1 VHWSTPSARCG
12 RQLSEDTVP
21 YVYNAAQHSTNGSK
35 PGPAPAPVPAPEA
48 LQAGPEEFRNALGHL
63 ASGVV
68 LLTAH
73 DPEDG
78 PRGEDIG
85 MTATAF
91 LSVSLEPPL
100 VMVSIREDS
109 RMEEALTRVDRWA
122 VSVLAA
128 DQRTAAARFAM
139 KGRVSDRLLFADLP
153 HRRGEASGAPVVDG
167 ALATVE
173 CRTEQRISAGD
184 HVLLI
189 GRVLSA
195 RVSGPDRGPLVYFR
209 GQYRQLS

>member
-1 VHWSTPSARCG
+1 MRHATSRRYGAG
-12 RQLSEDTVP
+12 
-21 YVYNAAQHSTNGSK
+21 VYNAMTTPAAADHS
-35 PGPAPAPVPAPEA
+35 PEPAEP
-48 LQAGPEEFRNALGHL
+48 QATPEEFRAALGQL

-68 LLTAH
+68 LLAVH
-73 DPEDG
+73 DPEEG
-78 PRGEDIG
+78 ARGEDIG

-91 LSVSLEPPL
+91 MSVSLEPPL
-100 VMVSIREDS
+100 VLVSVREDS
-109 RMEEALTRVDRWA
+109 RMDDTLSRVDRWA

-128 DQRTAAARFAM
+128 GQRVTAARFAM

-153 HRRGEASGAPVVDG
+153 HERGPASGAPLVSD

-195 RVSGPDRGPLVYFR
+195 RVGRPDGGPLMYFQ
-209 GQYRQLS
+209 GQYRQLG

>member
-1 VHWSTPSARCG
+1 MYQAATPSPHRPA
-12 RQLSEDTVP
+12 
-21 YVYNAAQHSTNGSK
+21 
-35 PGPAPAPVPAPEA
+35 APASAAAPAAEA
-48 LQAGPEEFRNALGHL
+48 VEATSEAFRAALGQL

-68 LLTAH
+68 LLAAH
-73 DPEDG
+73 DPDDG

-100 VMVSIREDS
+100 VLVSVREDS
-109 RMEEALTRVDRWA
+109 RMEEALTRVDHWA

-128 DQRTAAARFAM
+128 EQRQTAARFAM
-139 KGRVSDRLLFADLP
+139 KGRISDRLLFADLP
-153 HRRGEASGAPVVDG
+153 HHRGPASGAPLVDG

-189 GRVLSA
+189 GRVLDA
-195 RVSGPDRGPLVYFR
+195 RIAHHDGGPLVYFH
-209 GQYRQLS
+209 GQYRRLD

>member
-1 VHWSTPSARCG
+1 M
-12 RQLSEDTVP
+12 
-21 YVYNAAQHSTNGSK
+21 YNAAHPSASSSST
-35 PGPAPAPVPAPEA
+35 GPAAPTAV
-48 LQAGPEEFRNALGHL
+48 LQATPEEFRAALGHL

-78 PRGEDIG
+78 PRGEDMG

-91 LSVSLEPPL
+91 LSVSLDPPL
-100 VMVSIREDS
+100 VLVSVREDS
-109 RMEEALTRVDRWA
+109 RMEEALTRIDRWA
-122 VSVLAA
+122 VSVLGA
-128 DQRTAAARFAM
+128 DQRTTAARFAM

-153 HRRGEASGAPVVDG
+153 HRRGEASGAPLVDG

-195 RVSGPDRGPLVYFR
+195 RVSADDGGPLLYFR
-209 GQYRQLS
+209 GQYRQLG

>member
-1 VHWSTPSARCG
+1 MY
-12 RQLSEDTVP
+12 D
-21 YVYNAAQHSTNGSK
+21 AAIPPES
-35 PGPAPAPVPAPEA
+35 PADLPAPTSTAG
-48 LQAGPEEFRNALGHL
+48 QASPEEFRAALGQL

-73 DPEDG
+73 DPEEG

-100 VMVSIREDS
+100 VLVSVREDS
-109 RMEEALTRVDRWA
+109 RMEEVLSRVDHWA

-128 DQRTAAARFAM
+128 DQRTTAARFAM

-153 HRRGEASGAPVVDG
+153 HVTGKASGAPLVAD
-167 ALATVE
+167 ALAAVE
-173 CRTEQRISAGD
+173 CRTEQRIPAGD
-184 HVLLI
+184 HVLVI
-189 GRVLSA
+189 GRVLA
-195 RVSGPDRGPLVYFR
+195 AHVGPPTGGPLTYFR
-209 GQYRQLS
+209 GQYRHLG

>member
-1 VHWSTPSARCG
+1 M
-12 RQLSEDTVP
+12 
-21 YVYNAAQHSTNGSK
+21 YNAAQHSANGSGT
-35 PGPAPAPVPAPEA
+35 GPTAAPEPR
-48 LQAGPEEFRNALGHL
+48 QATPEEFRAALGQL

-78 PRGEDIG
+78 PRGEDLG

-100 VMVSIREDS
+100 VLVSVREDS
-109 RMEEALTRVDRWA
+109 RMEEALSRVDTWA
-122 VSVLAA
+122 VSVLGA
-128 DQRTAAARFAM
+128 DQRPAAARFAM

-153 HRRGEASGAPVVDG
+153 HRRGDASGAPLVDG

-173 CRTEQRISAGD
+173 CRTEQRIPAGD

-189 GRVLSA
+189 GRVLAA
-195 RVSGPDRGPLVYFR
+195 RVPGSEQGPLLYFR
-209 GQYRQLS
+209 GQYRQLG

>member
-1 VHWSTPSARCG
+1 MTTP
-12 RQLSEDTVP
+12 
-21 YVYNAAQHSTNGSK
+21 AAADHS
-35 PGPAPAPVPAPEA
+35 PEPAEP
-48 LQAGPEEFRNALGHL
+48 QATPEEFRAALGQL

-68 LLTAH
+68 LLAVH

-78 PRGEDIG
+78 ARGEDIG

-91 LSVSLEPPL
+91 MSVSLEPPL
-100 VMVSIREDS
+100 VLVSVREDS
-109 RMEEALTRVDRWA
+109 RMDDTLSRVDHWA

-128 DQRTAAARFAM
+128 GQRVTAARFAM

-153 HRRGEASGAPVVDG
+153 HERGPASGAPLVSD

-195 RVSGPDRGPLVYFR
+195 RVGRPSGGPLTYFQ
-209 GQYRQLS
+209 GQYRQLG

>member
-1 VHWSTPSARCG
+1 
-12 RQLSEDTVP
+12 
-21 YVYNAAQHSTNGSK
+21 VYNAALPAPNSPNGSVD
-35 PGPAPAPVPAPEA
+35 AA
-48 LQAGPEEFRNALGHL
+48 QATPEEFRAALGQL

-100 VMVSIREDS
+100 VMVSVREDA
-109 RMEEALTRVDRWA
+109 RMEEALERVDTWA

-128 DQRTAAARFAM
+128 GQRQTAARFAM
-139 KGRVSDRLLFADLP
+139 KGRVSDRLLFADLS
-153 HRRGEASGAPVVDG
+153 HRRGEASGAPLVNG

-189 GRVLSA
+189 GRVLAA
-195 RVSGPDRGPLVYFR
+195 RVDQHDGAPLTYFR
-209 GQYRQLS
+209 GQYRHLD

>member
-1 VHWSTPSARCG
+1 MRPAASRRYGAG
-12 RQLSEDTVP
+12 
-21 YVYNAAQHSTNGSK
+21 VYNAMTTPAAADHPSESAEAQAT
-35 PGPAPAPVPAPEA
+35 A
-48 LQAGPEEFRNALGHL
+48 EEFRAALGQL

-73 DPEDG
+73 DPEEG
-78 PRGEDIG
+78 ARGEDIG

-100 VMVSIREDS
+100 VLVSVREDS
-109 RMEEALTRVDRWA
+109 RMDDALSRIDHWA

-128 DQRTAAARFAM
+128 EQRVTAARFAM

-153 HRRGEASGAPVVDG
+153 HERGAASGAPLVSD

-195 RVSGPDRGPLVYFR
+195 RLGRPGNGPLVYFR
-209 GQYRQLS
+209 GQYRQLD

>member
-1 VHWSTPSARCG
+1 VHWSTPFARCG
-12 RQLSEDTVP
+12 RAPTEDTVR
-21 YVYNAAQHSTNGSK
+21 YVYNAAH
-35 PGPAPAPVPAPEA
+35 PAPHGSSTAPTPAPEA
-48 LQAGPEEFRNALGHL
+48 PQATAEEFRAALGHL

-78 PRGEDIG
+78 PRGEDVG

-100 VMVSIREDS
+100 VMVSVREDS
-109 RMEEALTRVDRWA
+109 RMEDVLSRVDHWA

-153 HRRGEASGAPVVDG
+153 HHRGETSAAPLADG

-173 CRTEQRISAGD
+173 CRTEQRIAAGD

-195 RVSGPDRGPLVYFR
+195 RVSGPEEGPLVYCR
-209 GQYRQLS
+209 GQYRQLD

>member
-1 VHWSTPSARCG
+1 MR
-12 RQLSEDTVP
+12 
-21 YVYNAAQHSTNGSK
+21 YVYNAAQHSPNGSST
-35 PGPAPAPVPAPEA
+35 GQAPAPEA
-48 LQAGPEEFRNALGHL
+48 SQATPEEFRTALGHL

-100 VMVSIREDS
+100 VMVSVREDS
-109 RMEEALTRVDRWA
+109 RMEEALSRVDRWA
-122 VSVLAA
+122 VSVLGA
-128 DQRTAAARFAM
+128 DQRTTAARFAM

-153 HRRGEASGAPVVDG
+153 HRRGEASGAPLVDG

-195 RVSGPDRGPLVYFR
+195 AVTGPEQGPLVYFR
-209 GQYRQLS
+209 GQYRHLD

>member
-1 VHWSTPSARCG
+1 MAAAA
-12 RQLSEDTVP
+12 SEAT
-21 YVYNAAQHSTNGSK
+21 
-35 PGPAPAPVPAPEA
+35 PEA
-48 LQAGPEEFRNALGHL
+48 FRAALGQL

-78 PRGEDIG
+78 PRGEDVG

-100 VMVSIREDS
+100 VLVSVREDS
-109 RMEEALTRVDRWA
+109 RMEETLSRVDRWA
-122 VSVLAA
+122 VSILGA
-128 DQRTAAARFAM
+128 DQRQTAARFAM
-139 KGRVSDRLLFADLP
+139 KGRISDRLLFADLP
-153 HRRGEASGAPVVDG
+153 HHRGPESGAPLVDG

-184 HVLLI
+184 HILLI
-189 GRVLSA
+189 GRVLDA
-195 RVSGPDRGPLVYFR
+195 RIAAHGGAPLLYFR
-209 GQYRQLS
+209 GQYHGLG

>member
-1 VHWSTPSARCG
+1 MVRCG
-12 RQLSEDTVP
+12 RRPGEDTVRS
-21 YVYNAAQHSTNGSK
+21 VYEAASPSPHGSSAS
-35 PGPAPAPVPAPEA
+35 GSAAAMAAEAAEATPEA
-48 LQAGPEEFRNALGHL
+48 FRAALGQL

-100 VMVSIREDS
+100 VLVSVREDS
-109 RMEEALTRVDRWA
+109 RMEEALTRVDHWA
-122 VSVLAA
+122 VSVLGA
-128 DQRTAAARFAM
+128 DQRQTAARFAM
-139 KGRVSDRLLFADLP
+139 KGRISDRLLFADLP
-153 HRRGEASGAPVVDG
+153 HHRGPASGAPLVDG

-189 GRVLSA
+189 GRVLDA
-195 RVSGPDRGPLVYFR
+195 RIAHHDGGPLVYFR
-209 GQYRQLS
+209 GQYRGLD

>member
-1 VHWSTPSARCG
+1 MTTPAADHSA
-12 RQLSEDTVP
+12 DP
-21 YVYNAAQHSTNGSK
+21 AAGTAAA
-35 PGPAPAPVPAPEA
+35 PGPGEV
-48 LQAGPEEFRNALGHL
+48 GPEEFRAALGQL

-73 DPEDG
+73 DPEEG
-78 PRGEDIG
+78 ARGEDIG

-100 VMVSIREDS
+100 VLVSVREDS
-109 RMEEALTRVDRWA
+109 RMEETLSRVDHWA

-128 DQRTAAARFAM
+128 EQRVTAARFAM
-139 KGRVSDRLLFADLP
+139 KGRVSDRLLFAELP
-153 HRRGEASGAPVVDG
+153 HERGAASGAPLATG

-173 CRTEQRISAGD
+173 CRTEQRIPAGD

-195 RVSGPDRGPLVYFR
+195 RIAGPENGPLMHFR
-209 GQYRQLS
+209 GQYRQLD

>member
-1 VHWSTPSARCG
+1 MRSVHITAIPA
-12 RQLSEDTVP
+12 DTDPIPTVP
-21 YVYNAAQHSTNGSK
+21 
-35 PGPAPAPVPAPEA
+35 PVS
-48 LQAGPEEFRNALGHL
+48 PEEFRSALGQL

-78 PRGEDIG
+78 ARGEDVG

-100 VMVSIREDS
+100 VMVSVRADS
-109 RMEEALTRVDRWA
+109 RMEDALSRVDHWA
-122 VSVLAA
+122 VSVLDAG
-128 DQRTAAARFAM
+128 QRTTAARFAM

-153 HRRGEASGAPVVDG
+153 HSRGGVSGAPLVDG
-167 ALATVE
+167 ALMAVE

-189 GRVLSA
+189 GRVLTARISA
-195 RVSGPDRGPLVYFR
+195 QDGAPLVYFR
-209 GQYRQLS
+209 GQYRKLD

>member
-1 VHWSTPSARCG
+1 MHWSTPFARCG
-12 RQLSEDTVP
+12 RAPTEDTVR
-21 YVYNAAQHSTNGSK
+21 YVYNAAHPSPHGSSTA
-35 PGPAPAPVPAPEA
+35 PAPAPEAP
-48 LQAGPEEFRNALGHL
+48 QATPEQFRAALGQL

-73 DPEDG
+73 DPEEG
-78 PRGEDIG
+78 ARGEDVG

-100 VMVSIREDS
+100 VMVSVREDS
-109 RMEEALTRVDRWA
+109 RMEDVLSRVDHWA
-122 VSVLAA
+122 VSVL
-128 DQRTAAARFAM
+128 DTGRRTTAARFAM

-153 HRRGEASGAPVVDG
+153 HHRGEASAAPLVDG

-195 RVSGPDRGPLVYFR
+195 EVAAAEGSPLLYFR
-209 GQYRQLS
+209 GQYRRLG